1 MADAAGQSSTGQIS
15 IGLDTSQFKAGTQA
29 ILADIRLLTQGLTQ
43 FEAAGAKV
51 GSSFRNLRQAS
62 LSLRQFRT
70 AVDADAIPA
79 LRKLQLQA
87 NASAASLS
95 RVFSVGAQPN
105 TAVAG
110 IQRVTNALAAQE
122 RQAMRTA
129 DAMARAA
136 MAQNRTGA
144 MAFRNAGRSGS
155 GAFGRGGAG
164 TGAAGTRGARSS
176 LDDSG
181 AAARSIPSISRA
193 ALGLELSKRS
203 GMRKA
208 GIAVERR
215 TGDTGPSFH
224 TDPDFIRRESR
235 SQLLSRLSSREV
247 GRFLSRLIASE
258 TGDVSYPTEPLDLRN
273 FAWRGNR
280 FGPPKPKRRSGRYDV
295 QPGDLALFEAAI
307 EQENLSLLQ
316 SALRAPQGR
325 MREDVRR
332 MPAYLQRMI
341 ETARRARHRS
351 STFFPRTSPG
361 KPMSVHVAGRGL
373 MEFSKKSGRGGSG
386 GFRTSW

>member
-1 MADAAGQSSTGQIS
+1 MADTADQSSTGQIS

-29 ILADIRLLTQGLTQ
+29 ILADIRLLTQGLNQ
-43 FEAAGAKV
+43 FEVAGNRV
-51 GSSFRNLRQAS
+51 GSSFRGLRQAS
-62 LSLRQFRT
+62 LSLRQFRS

-95 RVFSVGAQPN
+95 RVFNVGAQPN
-105 TAVAG
+105 NAVSG

-136 MAQNRTGA
+136 MSQNRTGA

-155 GAFGRGGAG
+155 GSFGRGGAG

-181 AAARSIPSISRA
+181 AAARSIPSIAGISRA

-208 GIAVERR
+208 GIAVRGR
-215 TGDTGPSFH
+215 TGDTGPSFD
-224 TDPDFIRRESR
+224 TDPGFIARESR
-235 SQLLSRLSSREV
+235 SQLGSRLHAREIGQYISRI
-247 GRFLSRLIASE
+247 LASE
-258 TGDVSYPTEPLDLRN
+258 TGDVSYPVESLDLRN
-273 FAWRGNR
+273 YAFRGNR
-280 FGPPKPKRRSGRYDV
+280 FGPPRPRRRSGRYGE
-295 QPGDLALFEAAI
+295 QQADLDLFE
-307 EQENLSLLQ
+307 
-316 SALRAPQGR
+316 
-325 MREDVRR
+325 
-332 MPAYLQRMI
+332 
-341 ETARRARHRS
+341 
-351 STFFPRTSPG
+351 
-361 KPMSVHVAGRGL
+361 KGL
-373 MEFSKKSGRGGSG
+373 
-386 GFRTSW
+386 